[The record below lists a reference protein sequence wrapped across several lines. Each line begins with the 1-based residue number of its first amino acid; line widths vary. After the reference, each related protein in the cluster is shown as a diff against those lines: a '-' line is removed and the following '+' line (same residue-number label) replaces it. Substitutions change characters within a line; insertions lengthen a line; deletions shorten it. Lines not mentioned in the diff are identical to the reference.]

1 MASAV
6 RGGASGAPVET
17 FSVTV
22 SFSEFGRLHHNIGKL
37 NE

>member
-1 MASAV
+1 MTIAV
-6 RGGASGAPVET
+6 RGEAAAGALET

>member
-1 MASAV
+1 MAIAV
-6 RGGASGAPVET
+6 PGGAAAGGLET

>member
-1 MASAV
+1 MANAV
-6 RGGASGAPVET
+6 RGGVAATGLET